1 MAIDVN
7 KIADELAGQ
16 GSVHPLTG
24 YESALGVFTKVT
36 RGVSWNGQVGK
47 MGSTGSSYM
56 GEGKPGAFLK
66 NLCKK
71 SWRTAP
77 PEHKPAKNTD
87 RVVNR
92 TLLFTR
98 IPI

>member
-7 KIADELAGQ
+7 ETVDELAGQ
-16 GSVHPLTG
+16 GSSHPLTG
-24 YESALGVFTKVT
+24 YKSVLGVSAKVAV
-36 RGVSWNGQVGK
+36 GGSGNGQVWK
-47 MGSTGSSYM
+47 LSSTGSSYM
-56 GEGKPGAFLK
+56 GKGKLRACLK
-66 NLCKK
+66 NLCKN

-77 PEHKPAKNTD
+77 PEHKPVNNID

-98 IPI
+98 TPF